1 MKMKRFVAVFVSVMM
16 VLGTMAAV
24 PAFAEGETVSMGGQT
39 YESLDLAL
47 EAIPDNG
54 SAEITLGAGEYTLSS
69 TFIID
74 GSKNIT
80 IIGAGKSITTLKI
93 PGGSAFKIQG
103 VGAGLKLKDL
113 SLSIGE
119 YKPINLLNAD
129 NVSFSAEN
137 VDVYADTTTILVY
150 AKGVGAEN
158 SYRNGLNVSLKNVNF
173 SNDSSPAAIYTEA
186 YTGINLSVVG
196 CDLSTPNVG
205 RTIYLW
211 SSSGTVSVSNSTI
224 KGFTPLNIYYGSI
237 DMTVENSEI
246 IANDVLS
253 GSSNDTVVVQTVGN
267 ASDVDEMA
275 YDHNNSINFKKC
287 TLSAYTE
294 EPYAGIASCSYGAK
308 GDTIQFNE
316 CEFKTSGTVTVGDTN
331 EPLIPLYSSSDASNT
346 LILNGV
352 TYNDTTLTE
361 KIYMDMSKVSD
372 ELGENPYT
380 TYLNLIPEAK
390 IVKADKTVGYGSL
403 SDAVAA
409 AQNGETVTVLRDCII
424 DKPIEIKKSI
434 SIVGEGETAPTIKT
448 TTADRVFNVTE
459 ASENLSISI
468 KNIKAIEDSNNG
480 YTRGIS
486 FYKNTGK
493 IEFNIDK
500 CEISSTY
507 YALNVAS
514 ENSNVVINVDNSKI
528 NGWAVAQTWSNN
540 TSITINN
547 SECISL
553 NDKTYN
559 ADGSND
565 FSAFVFNVGVDNSYI
580 TLNNTEVKCQI
591 EADENGN
598 KNNQSIVSFRENQLE
613 NKLSINGGKCSGYS
627 FFGVSYEN
635 TGYDVNISGTTFS
648 YNGKEYV
655 ANGCFLQEYEGVDDG
670 TTYTYYIIVPAEA
683 KVIDTAKTTGATV
696 TLDNLNKNTAVDPAA
711 DATYKVVVE
720 TAPAA
725 DAKKANDAIKA
736 NADTNTSKAI
746 FDISVKKIDSNG
758 VETVLKNVTQ
768 QQVTLT
774 LGETPVVNSKVFVYH
789 VDDLGNATKVAE
801 VTADGTNK
809 VTFTAPSFSTY
820 AVTYNAA
827 PLDDDDIAKEVS
839 VAFDRVGDTN
849 EYDIVLKGKYNLKL
863 NRFMSADLTFDMTV
877 TDGAV
882 GYTIEPST
890 NINIV
895 DNGNGRY
902 EFNLD
907 GLNASGATGAEVPI
921 GKVIFEG
928 NGTVEF
934 SVKTAGTNIV
944 NTAKSANNIVDD
956 YIPGGRIVGS
966 LLVGN
971 LNLVNKISATFTA
984 PTKDLTV
991 NIAYNNKINN
1001 NAAAYQDMTVT
1012 ISGGDL
1018 TTPIVKHLG
1027 KDEYTLTDNAYTV
1040 EIADILTQNTAYTV
1054 TVEGAGYRTA
1064 RHTVTMTANKTLN
1077 FWNNVM
1083 DDNTYVEA
1091 GVGTPSKTNFLAGDI
1106 VKDNNINIYDLSAV
1120 VSYFGTSNVV
1130 TAASAY
1136 ARYDL
1141 NRDGKID
1148 SKDVAY
1154 VLVSWNN

>member
-1 MKMKRFVAVFVSVMM
+1 
-16 VLGTMAAV
+16 
-24 PAFAEGETVSMGGQT
+24 AEGETVSMGGQT

-736 NADTNTSKAI
+736 NADTNTSKAM
-746 FDISVKKIDSNG
+746 FDISVVKVDSNG
-758 VETVLKNVTQ
+758 TETVLNNVTDQ
-768 QQVTLT
+768 KVTLT
-774 LGETPVVNSKVFVYH
+774 LGETPATGTMVYVYH
-789 VDDLGNATKVAE
+789 VKTDGTVEQVAA
-801 VTADGTNK
+801 VPADGTNK

-820 AVTYNAA
+820 AATYTAT
-827 PLDDDDIAKEVS
+827 PIAEANITKNVG
-839 VAFDRVGDTN
+839 VAFERVGDTS
-849 EYDIVLKGKYNLKL
+849 EYNIILKALDSKTI
-863 NRFMSADLTFDMTV
+863 NRFMSADLTFDMNV
-877 TDGAV
+877 TSGAV
-882 GYTIEPST
+882 GYTVNPAASVNLI
-890 NINIV
+890 
-895 DNGNGRY
+895 DKGDGRY

-907 GLNASGATGAEVPI
+907 GLTSSGATGTEVTI
-921 GKVIFEG
+921 GTVTFEG
-928 NGTVEF
+928 NGTVKF
-934 SVKTAGTNIV
+934 GVKTEGVTTNIV
-944 NTAKSANNIVDD
+944 NTAKAANNIVDNYTTAGNGVD
-956 YIPGGRIVGS
+956 TGR
-966 LLVGN
+966 LE
-971 LNLVNKISATFTA
+971 LNNAAANGVINATFTA

-991 NIAYNNKINN
+991 NVKFN
-1001 NAAAYQDMTVT
+1001 NAITDNKKAYQDMKAV

-1018 TTPIVKHLG
+1018 PGDITVNFGT
-1027 KDEYTLTDNAYTV
+1027 DEKALVGDTYTFTQA
-1040 EIADILTQNTAYTV
+1040 LTQNVAYTV

-1064 RHTVTMTANKTLN
+1064 RHTVTMTADKTLN
-1077 FWNNVM
+1077 FWNNVL
-1083 DDNTYVEA
+1083 DANNKQVIE
-1091 GVGTPSKTNFLAGDI
+1091 VGARDEDKVTKNFLAGDI

-1120 VSYFGTSNVV
+1120 VSYFGENNLV
-1130 TAASAY
+1130 TAHPEY
-1136 ARYDL
+1136 VRYDL

-1154 VLVSWNN
+1154 VLVSWGE